1 MPVAPTP
8 DKQGAN
14 WRKHLVQVLTMLAV
28 VYVMI
33 AVGVMVLQ
41 RRLIYFPTKMNSV
54 LAEALAAKEGFRPWL
69 NSSGELIG
77 WNMASRGTATGT
89 VLVVHGNAGCALDR
103 GYLVKPLHDA
113 AALDVYVL
121 EYPGYGSRT
130 GSPSQHSILAAAEQ
144 AFALLPKQL
153 PVYIVSESLG
163 AGVAAHLA
171 KVDGRHVSGLM
182 FFVPYDKLASV
193 GQRQMRF
200 LPVSWL
206 LWDRFE
212 PSEWLKDYRGPAGF
226 VLAGADQVIPP
237 EFGRRLYD
245 GYRGP
250 KRLQLV
256 PGAGHNDV
264 ATQSSDWWR
273 EVLSFWQHP

>member
-1 MPVAPTP
+1 MLVAPTP

-103 GYLVKPLHDA
+103 GYLVKPPHDA
-113 AALDVYVL
+113 AARDVYVL
-121 EYPGYGSRT
+121 EPTAYGEHT
-130 GSPSQHSILAAAEQ
+130 
-144 AFALLPKQL
+144 
-153 PVYIVSESLG
+153 
-163 AGVAAHLA
+163 
-171 KVDGRHVSGLM
+171 
-182 FFVPYDKLASV
+182 
-193 GQRQMRF
+193 
-200 LPVSWL
+200 
-206 LWDRFE
+206 
-212 PSEWLKDYRGPAGF
+212 
-226 VLAGADQVIPP
+226 
-237 EFGRRLYD
+237 
-245 GYRGP
+245 
-250 KRLQLV
+250 
-256 PGAGHNDV
+256 
-264 ATQSSDWWR
+264 
-273 EVLSFWQHP
+273 